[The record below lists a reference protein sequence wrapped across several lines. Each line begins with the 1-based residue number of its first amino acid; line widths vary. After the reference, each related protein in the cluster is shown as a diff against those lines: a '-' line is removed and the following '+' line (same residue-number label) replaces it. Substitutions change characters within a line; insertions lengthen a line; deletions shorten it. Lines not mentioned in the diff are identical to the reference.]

1 MTFLG
6 KIVIVVQVVLSLM
19 FMAFTGAVF
28 TVQTNWRTE
37 AQGLKTRLEED
48 TKSLN
53 QQITDLQGENTNL
66 DSGLKDEEDEKRR
79 HEADAKSLQAQLAQL
94 QEENRKDKEALAQ
107 VTEQARVNGDE
118 AEERRKE
125 AEKIRNENERLIAV
139 TGQQAKELRSKED
152 DIYTLELANS
162 AKAKKQITLLGQV
175 KDLKDYIAS
184 IGKRF
189 DPDEIKAGKTLPPV
203 VTGVVVA
210 VLKNKRGQVEM
221 VEISLGSDD
230 GLARGHSLSI
240 FRTKGKGKYLG
251 EIRMDYITPDRAVG
265 MIIDRAKTGIIQK
278 GDNVT
283 TKL

>member
-19 FMAFTGAVF
+19 FMAFAGAVF
-28 TVQTNWRTE
+28 TAQTSWRDQARTLAEQLE
-37 AQGLKTRLEED
+37 ADSSSFG
-48 TKSLN
+48 
-53 QQITDLQGENTNL
+53 QQITDLQDKNTEL
-66 DSGLKDEEDEKRR
+66 DSGMKDEEDEKRR
-79 HEADAKSLQAQLAQL
+79 FEAKAGGLEAQLAQL

-125 AEKIRNENERLIAV
+125 AEKIRNENERLIDV
-139 TGQQAKELRSKED
+139 TGQQAKQLRTKED
-152 DIYTLELANS
+152 EIHTLELAGV
-162 AKAKKQITLLGQV
+162 AKAKKQVSLLREV

-189 DPDEIKAGKTLPPV
+189 DPEEIKAGKTLPPV

-240 FRTKGKGKYLG
+240 YRTKGKGKYLG